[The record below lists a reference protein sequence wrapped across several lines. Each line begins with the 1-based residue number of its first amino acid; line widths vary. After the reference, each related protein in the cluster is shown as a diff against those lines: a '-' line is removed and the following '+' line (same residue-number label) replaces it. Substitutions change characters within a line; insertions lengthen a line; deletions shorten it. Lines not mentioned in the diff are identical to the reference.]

1 MKFLTL
7 SDHQGVNGI
16 RTLGQI
22 TIELEQVFKQ
32 EWSQTFFDELSR
44 SQDKS
49 TMQLMMEILQFIF
62 DKAPKEMLSILAII
76 NKVSFEEI
84 DSWSIPQ
91 IVLAMSALTKDKDT
105 IDFFTQFSGMGQ
117 ELLFDT
123 SPLATDLVEPE

>member
-7 SDHQGVNGI
+7 SDHQGVSGL
-16 RTLGQI
+16 RALGQI
-22 TIELEQVFKQ
+22 TVELEQVFKQ

-62 DKAPKEMLSILAII
+62 DKAPREMLLILAII
-76 NKVSFEEI
+76 NKISFEEI

-91 IVLAMSALTKDKDT
+91 IALAMSALTKDKDT

-117 ELLFDT
+117 EQLFGT
-123 SPLATDLVEPE
+123 SPLATDLAEPE